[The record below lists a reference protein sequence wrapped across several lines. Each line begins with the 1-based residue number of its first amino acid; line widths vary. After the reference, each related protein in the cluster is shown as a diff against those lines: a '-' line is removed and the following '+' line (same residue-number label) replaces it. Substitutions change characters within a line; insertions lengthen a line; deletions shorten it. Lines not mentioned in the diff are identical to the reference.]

1 MTSWLQRLA
10 QPSPTNEAPT
20 RGELRRNDLLVAA
33 LVIFALFLAFGIR
46 NQVLNASRTVR
57 LGENLPRIAYPEAWR
72 AQSNDESL
80 LHVVSVGSPST
91 FDTQMIVTGR
101 PLRTDE
107 SLEDARAD
115 RGIKLATSL
124 PSHRELEA
132 KRMIVLDNQP
142 ALVSTYAYIADPTR
156 DAGAA
161 GLPVVV
167 QAQDIMFLGGGQ
179 FLVVTLEADANHW
192 DEEERAFSIITNSLR
207 LRELSDAEADALAP
221 QPAAPAT
228 PAAESTPVQ
237 DTENAEQ
244 SPAGSF
250 GGGAQSETGV
260 MPGESEVQTETVS
273 TPAPAPE
280 TSGETSAP
288 SEGGN

>member
-1 MTSWLQRLA
+1 MTSWIQRLA
-10 QPSPTNEAPT
+10 EPSPTNEAPT

-46 NQVLNASRTVR
+46 NQVLNASKTVR

-72 AQSNDESL
+72 TQTGEGTL
-80 LHVVSVGSPST
+80 LHVIEPGSPST
-91 FDTQMIVTGR
+91 FDTQMTVVGR

-124 PSHRELEA
+124 PGYRELEA
-132 KRMIVLDNQP
+132 ERMIVLDDQP

-156 DAGAA
+156 DAGAT

-179 FLVVTLEADANHW
+179 FLVVTLAADANDW
-192 DEEERAFSIITNSLR
+192 GDEAREFAIITNSLR
-207 LRELSDAEADALAP
+207 LRAAPEAEAGDLAP
-221 QPAAPAT
+221 EGVMPAPDTAAT
-228 PAAESTPVQ
+228 PA
-237 DTENAEQ
+237 
-244 SPAGSF
+244 PAGEQAPGAGEDDSF
-250 GGGAQSETGV
+250 GGGSQSGTGV
-260 MPGESEVQTETVS
+260 MPGQSEVEQGSEAVP
-273 TPAPAPE
+273 TPAAEENSSE
-280 TSGETSAP
+280 TGTQ
-288 SEGGN
+288 EGGD